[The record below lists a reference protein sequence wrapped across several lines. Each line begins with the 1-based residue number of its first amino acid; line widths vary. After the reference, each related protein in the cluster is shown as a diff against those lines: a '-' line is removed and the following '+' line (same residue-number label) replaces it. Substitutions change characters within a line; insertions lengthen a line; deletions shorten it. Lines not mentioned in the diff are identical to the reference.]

1 MQVRKLGQLPKMEP
15 DHILAVRAV
24 VRGTATEVQQR
35 IAVREILRQ
44 LCGVTTLEPARMGER
59 EAGFMAGQRWVGMA
73 ISAIAGI
80 NLYTLQ
86 DVDPEY
92 GWDHVEEIPQEQ

>member
-1 MQVRKLGQLPKMEP
+1 MQARKLGQIPKLEP
-15 DHILAVRAV
+15 DHVLAIRAIF
-24 VRGTATEVQQR
+24 RGTATEVQQR

-44 LCGVTTLEPARMGER
+44 FCGLTTLEPARMNER

-73 ISAIAGI
+73 MGAVAGI

-92 GWDHVEEIPQEQ
+92 GWDRIEDSTQDE